1 MRLFIKVTRKD
12 ESVRDVEIMFDRNTG
27 KYCFVNLT
35 SGHVCKCR
43 FDSQEETM
51 LDLLK
56 DNYGWFISRY
66 ITPHTFIHKKHKL
79 IIS

>member
-35 SGHVCKCR
+35 SGHVYKCR

-56 DNYGWFISRY
+56 DNFVKSFEVIKEEDDDES
-66 ITPHTFIHKKHKL
+66 KA
-79 IIS
+79 

>member
-43 FDSQEETM
+43 FDSQEVTM

-56 DNYGWFISRY
+56 DNFVKSFEVIKEEDDES
-66 ITPHTFIHKKHKL
+66 KA
-79 IIS
+79 

>member
-27 KYCFVNLT
+27 KYCFVNLA

-56 DNYGWFISRY
+56 DNFVKSFEVIKEEDDES
-66 ITPHTFIHKKHKL
+66 KA
-79 IIS
+79 

>member
-43 FDSQEETM
+43 FDSKEETM

-56 DNYGWFISRY
+56 DNFVKSFEVIKEEDDES
-66 ITPHTFIHKKHKL
+66 KA
-79 IIS
+79 

>member
-1 MRLFIKVTRKD
+1 MFIKVTRKD
-12 ESVRDVEIMFDRNTG
+12 ESVRYVEIMFDRNTG

-35 SGHVCKCR
+35 SGHVYKCR

-56 DNYGWFISRY
+56 DNFVKSFEVIKEEDDDES
-66 ITPHTFIHKKHKL
+66 KA
-79 IIS
+79 

>member
-12 ESVRDVEIMFDRNTG
+12 ENVRDVEIMFDRNTG

-43 FDSQEETM
+43 FYSQEETM

-56 DNYGWFISRY
+56 DNFVKSFEVIKEEDDES
-66 ITPHTFIHKKHKL
+66 KA
-79 IIS
+79 

>member
-35 SGHVCKCR
+35 SEYVCKCR

-56 DNYGWFISRY
+56 DNFVKSFEVIKEEYDES
-66 ITPHTFIHKKHKL
+66 KA
-79 IIS
+79 

>member
-1 MRLFIKVTRKD
+1 MVLQKNETVHKG
-12 ESVRDVEIMFDRNTG
+12 SVRDVEIMFDRNTG

-56 DNYGWFISRY
+56 DNFVKSFEVIKEEDDES
-66 ITPHTFIHKKHKL
+66 KA
-79 IIS
+79 

>member
-43 FDSQEETM
+43 FDSQEEIM

-56 DNYGWFISRY
+56 DNFVKSFEVIKEEDDEY
-66 ITPHTFIHKKHKL
+66 KD
-79 IIS
+79 

>member
-35 SGHVCKCR
+35 SGHVCKRR

-56 DNYGWFISRY
+56 DNFVKSFEVIKEEDDES
-66 ITPHTFIHKKHKL
+66 KA
-79 IIS
+79 

>member
-43 FDSQEETM
+43 FDSQKETM

-56 DNYGWFISRY
+56 DNFVKSFEVIKEEDDES
-66 ITPHTFIHKKHKL
+66 KA
-79 IIS
+79 

>member
-43 FDSQEETM
+43 SDSQEETM

-56 DNYGWFISRY
+56 DNFVKSFEVIKEEDDES
-66 ITPHTFIHKKHKL
+66 KA
-79 IIS
+79 

>member
-43 FDSQEETM
+43 FDSQEEIM

-56 DNYGWFISRY
+56 DNFVKSFEVIKEEDDES
-66 ITPHTFIHKKHKL
+66 KA
-79 IIS
+79 